1 MKKWLSYIISATI
14 ACLCYSCSGD
24 EVVTGTDHNG
34 SGNSEGIVI
43 RLGITSRAEGGG
55 SISGA
60 DNKTITNLKVW
71 MVNEEDESFS
81 FYKEVSDANGI
92 DFDENDI
99 YSFQMEISV
108 VKPGDYGFYILAN
121 SDNISGVT
129 FDKDT
134 KPADLQAAYF
144 TAISGGD
151 ETQVAIPMYGEY
163 HSVEIVGA
171 RHDYYVQVPI
181 ERVLAKLELYMAKT
195 SDDFTLK
202 INRATLSRIPKK
214 GYLKNRDAE
223 EMKKEDGFIDMSRT
237 SILFE
242 DETVVESVS
251 FSYEYAAAQSIPLSN
266 AFIMENPYGKT
277 GISDNNAELVE
288 ENEEES
294 TDDEKFSYHL
304 TIEYTIDD
312 KPLTQTIRLP
322 QVKRNIID
330 KIYCWVNE
338 NGTALELTLAV
349 QSWNTNEESW
359 DYTETVTVKEEGVIK
374 WTDGSCNIRNEAEVY
389 MIYATTAECTFTIDT
404 PVGGTWY
411 ASLIPVSGNYDAF
424 VFEGEA
430 SGEVGRQATLK
441 IKTAQDDVTE
451 NSKAELQIIVRTIDG
466 RTIVVNNLL
475 GESST
480 KTRYTLVQ
488 SK

>member
-1 MKKWLSYIISATI
+1 MKKWLSYIISAAI
-14 ACLCYSCSGD
+14 ACLCHSCSGD

-163 HSVEIVGA
+163 HSMEIVGT

-181 ERVLAKLELYMAKT
+181 ERVLAKLELFFAKKN
-195 SDDFTLK
+195 SASSLV
-202 INRATLSRIPKK
+202 INNVAITNVPDKGFISPQKPLNIDGWDNSLELS
-214 GYLKNRDAE
+214 LNDS
-223 EMKKEDGFIDMSRT
+223 EDGIITGVASGFTNYDSYT
-237 SILFE
+237 SLSLSSPFLFE
-242 DETVVESVS
+242 NPEGCLNNDVSQSGNNHGYQVTV
-251 FSYEYAAAQSIPLSN
+251 SYTLNGKLSTQIIYLTEVVRNTIYKIYALVGDKDANTQ
-266 AFIMENPYGKT
+266 FI
-277 GISDNNAELVE
+277 LVPQKWTL
-288 ENEEES
+288 NEEEIDF
-294 TDDEKFSYHL
+294 TDVVTYSVTGWDNNTCDLNESKHELVLKNDESNAVAYIDFQVQAPTGAQWIVTL
-304 TIEYTIDD
+304 TNTVDF
-312 KPLTQTIRLP
+312 
-322 QVKRNIID
+322 
-330 KIYCWVNE
+330 
-338 NGTALELTLAV
+338 EL
-349 QSWNTNEESW
+349 
-359 DYTETVTVKEEGVIK
+359 
-374 WTDGSCNIRNEAEVY
+374 
-389 MIYATTAECTFTIDT
+389 
-404 PVGGTWY
+404 VGDVSGD
-411 ASLIPVSGNYDAF
+411 VSGNIIRVGVKARDFY
-424 VFEGEA
+424 
-430 SGEVGRQATLK
+430 SEVYHETQLRVYAIAGGRS
-441 IKTAQDDVTE
+441 I
-451 NSKAELQIIVRTIDG
+451 ELDMTKKSVSEQKPEKEVNHYTII
-466 RTIVVNNLL
+466 
-475 GESST
+475 
-480 KTRYTLVQ
+480 Q
-488 SK
+488 SF